1 MIRPARA
8 VAGIAA
14 ALLVAAAAPAAAIE
28 ADVVVLKGLDKIT
41 ARTSTFKV
49 PVGGTRTFGTLKI
62 TARHCWKT
70 PPEKPPQR
78 KAFLE
83 IVDNRPDQPAEEV
96 FSGWM
101 FSTKPALSA
110 LEHPVYDVWVID
122 CTVTDGSN
130 GAAPE
135 KGSAG

>member
-1 MIRPARA
+1 MIRLARLLA
-8 VAGIAA
+8 PLTVA
-14 ALLVAAAAPAAAIE
+14 ALVPVAPALAID
-28 ADVVVLKGLDKIT
+28 ADVVVLRGLDKIT
-41 ARTSTFKV
+41 ARTSTFEV
-49 PVGGTRTFGTLKI
+49 PVGDTRTFGTLEI

-70 PPEKPPQR
+70 PPEEPPQR

-83 IVDNRPDQPAEEV
+83 IVDERPDQPAQQV

-122 CTVTDGSN
+122 CTVTEEGEDTDGAS
-130 GAAPE
+130 
-135 KGSAG
+135 S

>member
-1 MIRPARA
+1 MRRL
-8 VAGIAA
+8 VRHLAG
-14 ALLVAAAAPAAAIE
+14 VAAAAAVLGTAGPAAAID
-28 ADVVVLKGLDKIT
+28 ADVVVLRGLDKIT
-41 ARTSTFKV
+41 ARTSTFEV
-49 PVGGTRTFGTLKI
+49 PVGSTREFGTLKI

-70 PPEKPPQR
+70 PPEEPPQR

-83 IVDNRPDQPAEEV
+83 IVDERPDQPAQEV

-122 CTVTDGSN
+122 CHVTENGDGQS
-130 GAAPE
+130 
-135 KGSAG
+135 S